1 MCFGKTFHLILMH
14 FIHYIQCFEEFFQK
28 PGFFFKNSVFPKF
41 RLIQFVFRSIEIAFK
56 ILCEPLFISINQNWF
71 SINRKSWISFF
82 FKSQILT
89 YSNLTFQKFLNFSL
103 SLRFEL
109 GSTSNFCRFP
119 PKFLQGF
126 SFLQVGMSILPY
138 LFHLFSILH
147 AFFHAL
153 KGYFQTMHKLGFL
166 MYQALFCEIDQWV
179 LLLDC
184 YVPDLWW
191 LIWSIWGFVIN

>member
-1 MCFGKTFHLILMH
+1 MFWKNISFHTYAFYSLCSM
-14 FIHYIQCFEEFFQK
+14 FFQK
-28 PGFFFKNSVFPKF
+28 PGYFFKNSVFPKF
-41 RLIQFVFRSIEIAFK
+41 QLIQSVFRSIEITFK
-56 ILCEPLFISINQNWF
+56 ILCMPQSVSINWNWF

-82 FKSQILT
+82 LKSQILT
-89 YSNLTFQKFLNFSL
+89 YSNLTFQKFLNFSHSL
-103 SLRFEL
+103 SPIRTRLHI
-109 GSTSNFCRFP
+109 
-119 PKFLQGF
+119 KFLSF
-126 SFLQVGMSILPY
+126 SSKIFARFSSPKAGMSIIPF
-138 LFHLFSILH
+138 LFHLFSVLH